1 MFILTRR
8 LGETILIGDDIRVSL
23 VDIQGS
29 QVPVS
34 IKAQREIDIKHEE
47 LLELDTE
54 DA

>member
-29 QVPVS
+29 QVPDCVFRAYS
-34 IKAQREIDIKHEE
+34 ATHSTPIRPLIPR
-47 LLELDTE
+47 
-54 DA
+54 